1 MWRRRDGNNEHRRLF
16 LRSFPVKESKEVK
29 QQAAEVGM

>member
-1 MWRRRDGNNEHRRLF
+1 MWGRDGNNELRRLF
-16 LRSFPVKESKEVK
+16 LRSFPVKESKEAK

>member
-1 MWRRRDGNNEHRRLF
+1 MCVGGGGKNEHRRLF
-16 LRSFPVKESKEVK
+16 LRSFPVKESKEMK